1 MLSDVEAIAH
11 VASPVGVASED
22 PIKDVIDVAIN
33 GTTNLLNSALKYGKN
48 VKSVVLVS
56 SLVSVLDSSVPEEYV
71 YDEKDWN
78 DGAMRSVIESKAK
91 GESVHPFVAYMASK
105 NESERAVWKFKED
118 NTPSFTLTT
127 IIPSWIYGTIVPTPR
142 TAADVE
148 AASTANYVAQF
159 YTGESQ
165 NYNQV
170 FTPVGFVNIADV
182 AHATLLIVEKNDISD
197 GQRYILN
204 AGTYSFQEIADILR
218 KNFPERQSIIVK
230 GEPGNYEKA
239 NQPKQHDGSKITR
252 DLGLKYSS
260 LETTV
265 VDLANSIKHVY

>member
-1 MLSDVEAIAH
+1 M
-11 VASPVGVASED
+11 
-22 PIKDVIDVAIN
+22 
-33 GTTNLLNSALKYGKN
+33 
-48 VKSVVLVS
+48 
-56 SLVSVLDSSVPEEYV
+56 VSVLDSSVPEEYV

-78 DGAMRSVIESKAK
+78 DGAIKSVIELKAK
-91 GESVHPFVAYMASK
+91 GESVHPFLAYMASK

-118 NTPSFTLTT
+118 KTPSFTVTT
-127 IIPSWIYGTIVPTPR
+127 VIPSWIYGTIVPTPR

-148 AASTANYVAQF
+148 AASTASYVAQF

-182 AHATLLIVEKNDISD
+182 AHATLLIVEKSDISD

-239 NQPKQHDGSKITR
+239 NQSKQYDGSKITR

-265 VDLANSIKHVY
+265 VDLANSIKHVYQ

>member
-1 MLSDVEAIAH
+1 VEAIAH

-22 PIKDVIDVAIN
+22 PIKDVINVAIN
-33 GTTNLLNSALKYGKN
+33 GTTSLLNSALKYGKN
-48 VKSVVLVS
+48 VKSVVVVS

-71 YDEKDWN
+71 YDEKNWN
-78 DGAMRSVIESKAK
+78 DGAMKSVIELKAK
-91 GESVHPFVAYMASK
+91 GESVHPFMAYMASK
-105 NESERAVWKFKED
+105 NESERAVWKFKDE

-127 IIPSWIYGTIVPTPR
+127 VIPSWIYGAIVPTPR
-142 TAADVE
+142 TAADVD
-148 AASTANYVAQF
+148 AASTASYVAQF

-170 FTPVGFVNIADV
+170 FTPVGFVNVADV
-182 AHATLLIVEKNDISD
+182 THATLLIVEKNDISD

-218 KNFPERQSIIVK
+218 KNFPERESIIVK

-239 NQPKQHDGSKITR
+239 NQPKKHDGSKITR